1 MANAE
6 EETASQAGSQAGSQA
21 SEEPRVDLRSDVE
34 IPDVGPEENVFS
46 YLMFASLWRQ
56 GTKGKVSHDVT
67 MAYFLALLCLFMQGV
82 ILWAVWNSV
91 VAKNVSWKNSVMN
104 TGQEWDLLAPKPGP
118 NACNSGGSL
127 CFVEDGQFTCA
138 PPTVQLTSRWVDLD
152 INNDGIWTL
161 EEAKQVQED
170 IKCQLKVNSV
180 EVFHVFIKFLEN
192 RKHIIWLHPDVL
204 DGKAI
209 HLPYFKYAAGDIQVC
224 GFKTTD
230 MCPNLLKRGFF
241 DAALTHGTV
250 PRVGNTTESALKYC
264 HALLASGGFCEK
276 TLPSTYSV
284 WKKEAV
290 EECGAP
296 SYSPFTYEHPT
307 SGEMKSMLSVDY
319 EARQDYEMAQ
329 TPFHITY
336 KSLIIFLW
344 ILAMCVE
351 AKGLVLLANLL
362 LVVEISKDG
371 TDAVEE
377 DGDGDDIKYSITKM
391 MQNERMIIGF
401 FTFCRAV
408 MLMVLSKVGTELLL
422 KQNGYIDLVMD
433 AVSLVFVMEI
443 SGILYTQ
450 AIRPKAQQEI
460 NDHVEPMPVEPLGPE
475 SFKKNPALQDIFWI
489 FVVVALVAYVM
500 SEYIQTTVKPLY
512 DALECTCVQKGEKCR
527 EAQLFNYDYWYEYWH
542 KTTPGIFRDIA
553 KLKAEERGSLIQP
566 KTFGNLLQQAAKSC
580 GMNK

>member
-1 MANAE
+1 MAE
-6 EETASQAGSQAGSQA
+6 EEHH
-21 SEEPRVDLRSDVE
+21 DLRDDPE
-34 IPDVGPEENVFS
+34 IPDIAPEGNVYS
-46 YLMFASLWRQ
+46 YLMFATLWRQ
-56 GTKGKVSHDVT
+56 GTKGVSLDVYV
-67 MAYFLALLCLFMQGV
+67 AYFLAFLCLFMQGI
-82 ILWAVWNSV
+82 ILGAIWNSV
-91 VAKNVSWKNSVMN
+91 VARNVSWRNSVMT
-104 TGQEWDLLAPKPGP
+104 TGNDWDLFEPKEE
-118 NACNSGGSL
+118 AEKQCTAGGSL
-127 CFVEDGQFTCA
+127 CFVDGDVFTCA
-138 PPTVQLTSRWVDLD
+138 PPTVQLTSRWSDLD
-152 INNDGIWTL
+152 LDGDGIWTI
-161 EEAKQVQED
+161 EEAEEVQED

-180 EVFHVFIKFLEN
+180 EVFHVFVKFLEN

-204 DGKAI
+204 AAKAI

-241 DAALTHGTV
+241 DAALAHNTV

-475 SFKKNPALQDIFWI
+475 SFKKNPALQDIFWLC
-489 FVVVALVAYVM
+489 FVGALVAYIM
-500 SEYIQTTVKPLY
+500 YDFLHTTVKPLY
-512 DALECTCVQKGEKCR
+512 DALECTCLVRGETCR
-527 EAQLFNYDYWYEYWH
+527 EAELFSYDYWYEYWH
-542 KTTPGIFRDIA
+542 KTTPGIFRDVA
-553 KLKAEERGSLIQP
+553 KLKAQERGSFIQP
-566 KTFGNLLQQAAKSC
+566 KTFGNLLQKAARTTMSQ
-580 GMNK
+580 